1 MFISIIRT
9 VILYSSII
17 VAVRLVGKRQISE
30 LQTSELVVTML
41 ISDIASI
48 AVENTSKPLLGGVI
62 PMTVLVVCE
71 LILSAVMIKS
81 PFFRK
86 LISGSPIVVINKG
99 KIEQHELKRLRMSV
113 DELSESL
120 RQQDIFTLE
129 DVLYA
134 IVETNGQMSVMKK
147 PECDTPTLKDLK
159 INPNNSGIE
168 TVVVS
173 DGKVSDF
180 GISLCGTTKEKVQK
194 IIEKKKY
201 NIKDVFIMTMDEQGS
216 YKIVKRSENL

>member
-1 MFISIIRT
+1 
-9 VILYSSII
+9 
-17 VAVRLVGKRQISE
+17 
-30 LQTSELVVTML
+30 
-41 ISDIASI
+41 
-48 AVENTSKPLLGGVI
+48 
-62 PMTVLVVCE
+62 
-71 LILSAVMIKS
+71 
-81 PFFRK
+81 
-86 LISGSPIVVINKG
+86 
-99 KIEQHELKRLRMSV
+99 
-113 DELSESL
+113 
-120 RQQDIFTLE
+120 
-129 DVLYA
+129 
-134 IVETNGQMSVMKK
+134 MSVMKK